1 MSIIVNHCKQQLDAG
16 KLALGFGVLQ
26 SRKVDIAKIAKTCGY
41 DWLFVDLEHSA
52 MDLDTASQICV
63 AALDVGI
70 TPLVRVSGHEH
81 FHAARILDNGAMG
94 VVVPHVD
101 TVEEARAAVDHVKFP
116 PLGHR
121 SMTGGLSQVSFIS
134 HGVAEQPKLIN
145 AQTMVV
151 IMLETPTA
159 IDNAEAIAAVDGVDV
174 LLIGTND
181 LCAEMGIPGEFGHEK
196 VAAAYDAALAAAKKH
211 GKHVGLGG
219 IYDEGLVTKFVAK
232 GVRFIL
238 GGADLGFVMAAASAR
253 SAVLRSLEGS

>member
-1 MSIIVNHCKQQLDAG
+1 MTVIKNHVKEQLAAG

-41 DWLFVDLEHSA
+41 DWLFVDLEHSS

-63 AALDVGI
+63 AALDMGV
-70 TPLVRVSGHEH
+70 TPLVRVPGHEH

-94 VVVPHVD
+94 IVVPHVD

-116 PLGHR
+116 PIGHR
-121 SMTGGLSQVSFIS
+121 SMTGGLSQLGFASL
-134 HGVAEQPKLIN
+134 GVAEQPKVMN
-145 AQTMVV
+145 EQTMVV

-159 IDNAEAIAAVDGVDV
+159 IENADAIAAIEGVDV
-174 LLIGTND
+174 MLIGTND
-181 LCAEMGIPGEFGHEK
+181 LAAEMGIPGQFGHERIE
-196 VAAAYDAALAAAKKH
+196 AAYDTALAAAKKH

-219 IYDEGLVTKFVAK
+219 IYDEALVTKFVEK

-238 GGADLGFVMAAASAR
+238 GGADLGFMMSAASAR
-253 SAVLRSLEGS
+253 SAFLRGLEEG

>member
-1 MSIIVNHCKQQLDAG
+1 MTIIENHCKQQLEAG

-26 SRKVDIAKIAKTCGY
+26 SRKVDIAKIAKSSGY
-41 DWLFVDLEHSA
+41 DWLFIDLEHSS

-63 AALDVGI
+63 AALDMGI

-116 PLGHR
+116 PIGHR
-121 SMTGGLSQVSFIS
+121 SMTGGLSQIGFGN
-134 HGVAEQPKLIN
+134 HGVAEQPKIVN

-159 IDNAEAIAAVDGVDV
+159 IENADAIAAVEGVDV
-174 LLIGTND
+174 LLIGSND
-181 LCAEMGIPGEFGHEK
+181 LAAEMGIPGQFDHER
-196 VAAAYDAALAAAKKH
+196 VEEAYDKALAAAQKH
-211 GKHVGLGG
+211 GKYVGLGG
-219 IYDEGLVTKFVAK
+219 IYDEALVTKFVGK

-238 GGADLGFVMAAASAR
+238 GGADLGFIMSAASAR
-253 SAVLRSLEGS
+253 SAFLRGLENA

>member
-1 MSIIVNHCKQQLDAG
+1 MTVTQNHVKQQLEAG

-26 SRKVDIAKIAKTCGY
+26 SRKVDIAKLAKTCGY
-41 DWLFVDLEHSA
+41 DWLFIDLEHSS

-63 AALDVGI
+63 AALDIGI

-121 SMTGGLSQVSFIS
+121 SMTGGLSQLGFIN
-134 HGVAEQPKLIN
+134 HGVAEQPKLMN

-159 IDNAEAIAAVDGVDV
+159 IENADAIAAIDGVDV
-174 LLIGTND
+174 MLIGTND
-181 LCAEMGIPGEFGHEK
+181 LAAEMGIPGQFDHARIE
-196 VAAAYDAALAAAKKH
+196 AAYDTALAAAKKH

-219 IYDEGLVTKFVAK
+219 IYDEALVTKFVKK
-232 GVRFIL
+232 GVHFIL
-238 GGADLGFVMAAASAR
+238 GGADLGFLIGAATAR
-253 SAVLRSLEGS
+253 SGFLRGLEDS

>member
-1 MSIIVNHCKQQLDAG
+1 MTVTKNHVKQQLEAG

-41 DWLFVDLEHSA
+41 DWLFVDLEHSS

-63 AALDVGI
+63 AALDIGV
-70 TPLVRVSGHEH
+70 TPLVRVPGHEH

-94 VVVPHVD
+94 IVVPHVD

-121 SMTGGLSQVSFIS
+121 SMTGGLSQLGFANL
-134 HGVAEQPKLIN
+134 GVAEQPKVMN
-145 AQTMVV
+145 EQTMVV

-159 IDNAEAIAAVDGVDV
+159 IENADAIAAIEGVDV
-174 LLIGTND
+174 MLIGTND
-181 LCAEMGIPGEFGHEK
+181 LAAEMGIPGQFDHERIE
-196 VAAAYDAALAAAKKH
+196 AAYDTALAAAKKH

-219 IYDEGLVTKFVAK
+219 IYDEALVTKFVNK

-238 GGADLGFVMAAASAR
+238 CGADLGFIMSAASAR
-253 SAVLRSLEGS
+253 SQFLRGLETG

>member
-1 MSIIVNHCKQQLDAG
+1 MAIVENAVKRRLQAGQLAASFN
-16 KLALGFGVLQ
+16 L
-26 SRKVDIAKIAKTCGY
+26 SRLRTVEAPQIAKACGFH
-41 DWLFVDLEHSA
+41 WLFIDLEHSS

-63 AALDVGI
+63 AALDAGI

-121 SMTGGLSQVSFIS
+121 SMTGGLSQLGFEN
-134 HGVAEQPKLIN
+134 HGVAEQPKIMN

-159 IDNAEAIAAVDGVDV
+159 IDNAEAIAAIEGVDV

-181 LCAEMGIPGEFGHEK
+181 LAAEMGIPGQFDHTRIEE
-196 VAAAYDAALAAAKKH
+196 AYDAALDAARKH

-219 IYDEGLVTKFVAK
+219 IYDEALVTKFVEK

-253 SAVLRSLEGS
+253 SAFLRGLEDG

>member
-1 MSIIVNHCKQQLDAG
+1 MTVTHNHAKQQLDAG
-16 KLALGFGVLQ
+16 KLALGFGVRQ
-26 SRKVDIAKIAKTCGY
+26 ARTVDVAKIAKTCGY
-41 DWLFVDLEHSA
+41 DWLFVDLEHNS
-52 MDLDTASQICV
+52 MDLDTAARICV
-63 AALDVGI
+63 AALDAGI

-121 SMTGGLSQVSFIS
+121 SMTGGLPQLGFENL
-134 HGVAEQPKLIN
+134 GVAEQPKVMN

-151 IMLETPTA
+151 IMLETPAA
-159 IDNAEAIAAVDGVDV
+159 IENADAIAAIDGVDV

-181 LCAEMGIPGEFGHEK
+181 LAAEMGIPGQFDHARIEE
-196 VAAAYDAALAAAKKH
+196 AYGKALAAAEKH

-219 IYDEGLVTKFVAK
+219 IYDEALVTKFVEK

-238 GGADLGFVMAAASAR
+238 GGADLGFMMAAASAR
-253 SAVLRSLEGS
+253 SAFLRGLEDG

>member
-1 MSIIVNHCKQQLDAG
+1 
-16 KLALGFGVLQ
+16 
-26 SRKVDIAKIAKTCGY
+26 
-41 DWLFVDLEHSA
+41 
-52 MDLDTASQICV
+52 
-63 AALDVGI
+63 
-70 TPLVRVSGHEH
+70 
-81 FHAARILDNGAMG
+81 
-94 VVVPHVD
+94 
-101 TVEEARAAVDHVKFP
+101 
-116 PLGHR
+116 
-121 SMTGGLSQVSFIS
+121 
-134 HGVAEQPKLIN
+134 
-145 AQTMVV
+145 MVV

-253 SAVLRSLEGS
+253 SAFLRSLEAS

>member
-196 VAAAYDAALAAAKKH
+196 DAALAAAKKH

-253 SAVLRSLEGS
+253 SAFLRSLEAS